1 MYYVVLGFG
10 YLISK
15 TLTLLPRLLKSEMR
29 DENQILFVTIV
40 HVMPEYQTKVWWM
53 LKERLYYLTSNQ
65 AATFLDV
72 SEAKEF
78 FGDKANVD
86 EDIEISTPPIMDQ
99 ENSDLSSIFIA
110 LFATLLVINLA
121 IVTYWLSK

>member
-1 MYYVVLGFG
+1 
-10 YLISK
+10 
-15 TLTLLPRLLKSEMR
+15 MR

-40 HVMPEYQTKVWWM
+40 HVMPKYQTKVWWM
-53 LKERLYYLTSNQ
+53 LKDK

-72 SEAKEF
+72 SEAKVF
-78 FGDKANVD
+78 LGDKANVD

>member
-1 MYYVVLGFG
+1 
-10 YLISK
+10 
-15 TLTLLPRLLKSEMR
+15 MR

-53 LKERLYYLTSNQ
+53 LKERLHYLTSNQ

-86 EDIEISTPPIMDQ
+86 EDIEISTPPIMDT